1 MRRLL
6 PHPVLSVFLL
16 VVWLLLVNSTSGGAL
31 VMGII
36 VALTI
41 PPFTARFWTEQ
52 PRFVRP
58 RVLLWLIPR
67 VLWDIVVANMAV
79 AKIVLT
85 RANRDLQPAFVEIP
99 LELSD
104 PYGVTALA
112 SIITLT
118 PGTVSVQLSEDRR
131 TLHVHALDAP
141 DPDAVVAG
149 IKERYE
155 GPLKELLE
163 C

>member
-1 MRRLL
+1 MQRLL
-6 PHPVLSVFLL
+6 PHPILSAFLL
-16 VVWLLLVNSTSGGAL
+16 VVWLLLVNSVSGGAL
-31 VMGII
+31 VMGLL
-36 VALTI
+36 VALAI

-58 RVLLWLIPR
+58 RILLRLLPV

-85 RANRDLQPAFVEIP
+85 RANRKLQPAFVEIP
-99 LELSD
+99 LDLRD

-118 PGTVSVQLSEDRR
+118 PGTVSVQLSADRR
-131 TLHVHALDAP
+131 TLHVHALDC
-141 DPDAVVAG
+141 PDADALVAG
-149 IKERYE
+149 IKRRYE
-155 GPLKELLE
+155 APLKELLE